1 MFLLLVRHAI
11 AEDRVTFARSGAED
25 RERPLSAEGRKKMR
39 RVAAALRDLVQD
51 ADLLAASPLRRSL
64 QTAQML
70 AAAFDLA
77 PVPCP
82 ALAPDEPAEEFLRWL
97 RSQRSARSVI
107 AVGHE
112 PGLSQLAAF
121 ALSGRRQ
128 PFFSLKKAGA
138 CYLEFPKQW
147 RSGGATLHWLLA
159 PAQLRGL
166 AND

>member
-11 AEDRVTFARSGAED
+11 AEDRVAFARGGAED
-25 RERPLSAEGRKKMR
+25 AERPLSTEGRKKMR
-39 RVAAALRDLVQD
+39 RVAGALRDLVHD
-51 ADLLAASPLRRSL
+51 ADLLTASPLLRSM

-77 PVPCP
+77 TVPCP
-82 ALAPDEPAEEFLRWL
+82 ALAPDESAEAFLRWL
-97 RSQRSARSVI
+97 RAQRSARSVI

-121 ALSGRRQ
+121 ALSGRQQ
-128 PFFSLKKAGA
+128 PFFTLKKAGA
-138 CYLEFPKQW
+138 CLLEFPAQW